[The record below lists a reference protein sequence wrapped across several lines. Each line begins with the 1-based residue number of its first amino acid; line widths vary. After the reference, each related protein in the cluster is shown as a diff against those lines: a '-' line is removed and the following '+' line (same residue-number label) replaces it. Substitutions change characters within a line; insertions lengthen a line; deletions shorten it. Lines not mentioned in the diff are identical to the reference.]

1 MRLLLCAASLLVTA
15 SSLSGQTLQPE
26 VRFDGLGP
34 RPYSAEPGVGAT
46 YAAGYYARVSL
57 GAGYALPLESSLN
70 GNRWRA
76 DLLVRG
82 TFDPF
87 RQQRW
92 GLSLGAGLSYRRS
105 RTYLAVIMDLEGR
118 EVRGLLP
125 ALQVGVSGG
134 PRVGLVLRRA
144 IRGRR

>member
-1 MRLLLCAASLLVTA
+1 VRRALFTTGLIFA
-15 SSLSGQTLQPE
+15 SSLQAQTLQPE

-46 YAAGYYARVSL
+46 YAAGYYARISL
-57 GAGYALPLESSLN
+57 GAGYALPLETTLN
-70 GNRWRA
+70 GIRWRA

-82 TFDPF
+82 IFDPF
-87 RQQRW
+87 RQQRY

-105 RTYLAVIMDLEGR
+105 RTYLAVVMDLEGP
-118 EVRGLLP
+118 EVRGVLP

-134 PRVGLVLRRA
+134 PRVGIVLRRA

>member
-1 MRLLLCAASLLVTA
+1 MVLAASSA
-15 SSLSGQTLQPE
+15 AAQTFQPE
-26 VRFDGLGP
+26 VRFDGMGP
-34 RPYSAEPGVGAT
+34 RPYSAEPGVGLT

-57 GAGYALPLESSLN
+57 GTGYALPLEPTLN

-87 RQQRW
+87 RQQRV

-105 RTYLAVIMDLEGR
+105 RTYLAVVMDLEGR

-134 PRVGLVLRRA
+134 PRVGLILRRA

>member
-1 MRLLLCAASLLVTA
+1 MVAGSLPA
-15 SSLSGQTLQPE
+15 QTLQPE

-34 RPYSAEPGVGAT
+34 RPYSAEPGVGVI

-57 GAGYALPLESSLN
+57 GAGYALPLETTLN
-70 GNRWRA
+70 GIRWRA
-76 DLLVRG
+76 DFLVRG

-87 RQQRW
+87 RQQRY

-105 RTYLAVIMDLEGR
+105 RTYLAVVMDLEGP

-134 PRVGLVLRRA
+134 PRAGLVLRRA